1 MLADLDQQIRIGMNL
16 IKEACANRKN
26 CENCPF
32 NLQCDALSIGIP
44 VNIIDTPSEWE
55 DLYVSLSDNCS

>member
-1 MLADLDQQIRIGMNL
+1 MLADLDQQIRMGMLL

-26 CENCPF
+26 CDNCPF
-32 NLQCDALSIGIP
+32 DLQCDALSIGIP

-55 DLYVSLSDNCS
+55 DLYDCLPED